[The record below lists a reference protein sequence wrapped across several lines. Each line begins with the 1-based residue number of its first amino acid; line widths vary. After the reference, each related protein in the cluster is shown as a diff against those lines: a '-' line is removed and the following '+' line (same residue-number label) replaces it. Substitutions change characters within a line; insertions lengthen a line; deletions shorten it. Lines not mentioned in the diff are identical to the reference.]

1 MQTNRRSLLKA
12 SMAGAIGFLGGVA
25 TRLEAHTGT
34 LSDADVKKLA
44 LEPQNAADYQK
55 LAAHF
60 RALKSDAEEEAAMYE
75 AIAKTYRNAI
85 KGGTQAQ
92 GRDAAR
98 ALEHVAEHARDSA
111 EALDHLV
118 ETYTGLAE
126 SFNAK

>member
-1 MQTNRRSLLKA
+1 MQTNRRKLLTA
-12 SMAGAIGFLGGVA
+12 SMAGAIGLLGGAA
-25 TRLEAHTGT
+25 TRLGAHTGT

-44 LEPQNAADYQK
+44 LEAQSKVDYQK

-60 RALKSDAEEEAAMYE
+60 RALKSDAEEEAVMYE
-75 AIAKTYRNAI
+75 AIAKAYRNAI
-85 KGGTQAQ
+85 KGGTQSQ

-118 ETYTGLAE
+118 ETYVGLAE
-126 SFNAK
+126 SFSSK